1 MRTARKESYYK
12 SGFQANLDGWTKIRN
27 YGDGGSTLK
36 IRFGKKNP
44 RLWQNRM
51 VELTHEDSNENT
63 NKIIINIDELE
74 EVLRYG

>member
-1 MRTARKESYYK
+1 MRTVKKEGYYK
-12 SGFQANLDGWTKIRN
+12 SGFRAKLDGWTKIRN
-27 YGDGGSTLK
+27 YGDGGRTLT

-44 RLWQNRM
+44 RLWKNRM
-51 VELTHEDSNENT
+51 FEINYTDSKDNT